1 MSKDLIKGLND
12 DPTLRTLHRSDCE
25 SGGSMSNPMY
35 RNIRN
40 SGGVYLPS
48 SGRYIRRR
56 MERLRRKEMKKLR
69 GTH

>member
-1 MSKDLIKGLND
+1 MKSNHGKIDNGMD
-12 DPTLRTLHRSDCE
+12 GSYG

-35 RNIRN
+35 RSICCD
-40 SGGVYLPS
+40 GVYVPQT
-48 SGRYIRRR
+48 GRNIRRR